1 MSYEI
6 CALLRTKKARKPRA
20 PRGPSIKVGAS
31 VTVWG
36 RDGVVVGKHE
46 THANWWNVNV
56 QGREVVG
63 FDRSQI
69 VVNA

>member
-1 MSYEI
+1 
-6 CALLRTKKARKPRA
+6 
-20 PRGPSIKVGAS
+20 

-46 THANWWNVNV
+46 THPNWWNVNV
-56 QGREVVG
+56 EGRQVAG